1 MSKNTR
7 LLGESMFQIR
17 PMMICVLI
25 LVLVMG
31 VFLRG
36 LDVVQALA
44 SENETPLL
52 TFPLTVIFPVLLVV
66 ALLLMKPAGSRESLL
81 MRFGTILQLIL
92 IIIFKDWALYLAL
105 GFPFVFLTI
114 EIFETHLPDSLST
127 PLSRLV
133 IA

>member
-1 MSKNTR
+1 
-7 LLGESMFQIR
+7 MFQIR

-36 LDVVQALA
+36 LDVAQALA
-44 SENETPLL
+44 TENETPLL
-52 TFPLTVIFPVLLVV
+52 TFPLTVIFPVLLVIV
-66 ALLLMKPAGSRESLL
+66 LLLMKPARSRESLL

-105 GFPFVFLTI
+105 GFPFVFLAV
-114 EIFETHLPDSLST
+114 EIFETHLPDPLST